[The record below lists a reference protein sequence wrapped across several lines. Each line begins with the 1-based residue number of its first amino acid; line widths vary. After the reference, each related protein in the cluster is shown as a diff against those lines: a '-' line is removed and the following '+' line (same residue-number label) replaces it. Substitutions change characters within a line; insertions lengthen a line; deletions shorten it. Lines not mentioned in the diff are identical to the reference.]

1 MFVNLSAP
9 HTTYSKIP
17 ASGLLAIASG
27 FIFSVSG
34 QSMPF
39 MKSFIAGLILM
50 FGCSSLMAQQS
61 PVDSL
66 EALLAKAEPGY
77 DQIDYLVG
85 ISRYHLFDYDEKK
98 MLAVLAEAERIAR
111 ETESWSGLAYVTV
124 MRNMAAYGIE
134 GDVDKA
140 FRLMEEARTYAELSG
155 DPDAL
160 AFVDY
165 NDAENYLFEKNDF
178 TTSLRIIQQS
188 LDRIDER
195 VTRKNVGNTYK
206 CLGNIYGRS
215 GRYNLALEAFRKA
228 LAQFK
233 IVADNPDEHHL
244 LGRVSA
250 MYADGGVANIGQVL
264 VHIGDTYRQ
273 IGNLT
278 LADSTL
284 REAVDVY
291 VQARDTGSIAW
302 TYGSLTDL
310 HIQWGTLDQAI
321 AYAREAI
328 RFWESQP
335 NAEREIA
342 EAYMD
347 LGNIYTLLKDY
358 DEANRVFAIPTSY
371 YRDRRDTLG
380 LAGSLIQWN
389 YALLGDRKMALV
401 KHNLSEIKILNR
413 RLRAIDLELSF
424 LDQSSQVSL
433 LEEDLLAAK
442 QYLTR
447 LSSLADSLN
456 NSTMGFQAA
465 YDLAEVYLLEN
476 QEGKA
481 LESADAAL
489 RMAILSG
496 NRSYRSSSMEQRSR
510 VFEQLGDLENALS
523 SHRRYVA
530 IKDSLATLEGQRILR
545 EEQVRQN
552 INTYKAQKEAA
563 DREAQLMATRNRLY
577 LLLTLLL
584 GLVIAAISYLFL
596 QLRKTKRQLE
606 EQNEQL
612 AQLNRTKDRFF
623 GIIAHD
629 IRSPIIAL
637 RGVGEQ
643 MAFYLEKGRTKK
655 LHKLSQ
661 KLDVTGKRL
670 SDLLDNL
677 LNWALLQQGD
687 IAHQPDTL
695 QVHPIV
701 SETIHMFDM
710 SAETKGISI
719 QNHIPKGL
727 TVIAD
732 EHALNTILR
741 NLISNAI
748 KFTATGG
755 SVRVSAE
762 TRDGQVLLRVQ
773 DTGIGMPPDKIQE
786 LFTLQSKSN
795 KGTAGERGTGL
806 GLILVKELAERQ
818 QGRLLVESH
827 EQEGSIFTVALP
839 KAA

>member
-1 MFVNLSAP
+1 MFVNLRAP
-9 HTTYSKIP
+9 HTIYSKIP

-34 QSMPF
+34 QPMPF
-39 MKSFIAGLILM
+39 MKSFIGGLILI

-66 EALLAKAEPGY
+66 KALLAKAEPGY
-77 DQIDYLVG
+77 DQIDYMVG
-85 ISRYHLFDYDEKK
+85 LSRYYLFQYEDEK
-98 MLAVLAEAERIAR
+98 MLSILAEAERIAR
-111 ETESWSGLAYVTV
+111 ETEAWSGLAYVTV

-140 FRLMEEARTYAELSG
+140 FRLMEEARRYAELSG

-188 LDRIDER
+188 LDRIDDR

-215 GRYNLALEAFRKA
+215 GRYELALEAFQNA

-321 AYAREAI
+321 AYSREAI

-335 NAEREIA
+335 NTEREIA

-358 DEANRVFAIPTSY
+358 DEANRVFAIPISY

-389 YALLGDRKMALV
+389 YALLGDGKMAQV

-447 LSSLADSLN
+447 LSYLADSLN
-456 NSTMGFQAA
+456 NITMGFQAA
-465 YDLAEVYLLEN
+465 YDLTEVYMLED
-476 QEGKA
+476 QTDQA
-481 LESADAAL
+481 LKTADQAYRLAT
-489 RMAILSG
+489 ISG
-496 NRSYRSSSMEQRSR
+496 NRSYLSAIMELRAR
-510 VFEQLGDLENALS
+510 LYEKLGDYPAALA
-523 SHRRYVA
+523 SHREYVA
-530 IKDSLATLEGQRILR
+530 IKDSLSTLQGQRILR

-552 INTYKAQKEAA
+552 VNTYKAQKEAA
-563 DREAQLMATRNRLY
+563 DREAQLLATRNQLY

-643 MAFYLEKGRTKK
+643 MVFYLEKGRTEK
-655 LHKLSQ
+655 LQKLSQ

-677 LNWALLQQGD
+677 LSWALLQQGGVS
-687 IAHQPDTL
+687 HQPDTL
-695 QVHPIV
+695 PVHSMV
-701 SETIHMFDM
+701 AETIHMFAM
-710 SAETKGISI
+710 SAETKGITLD
-719 QNHIPKGL
+719 NNIPEDL
-727 TVIAD
+727 YVQAD
-732 EHALNTILR
+732 ENALNTILR

-748 KFTATGG
+748 KFTDKGG
-755 SVRVSAE
+755 SVMVGAE
-762 TRDGQVLLRVQ
+762 TKDGQVLLRVQ
-773 DTGIGMPPDKIQE
+773 DSGIGMPPDKIQE
-786 LFTLQSKSN
+786 LFRLQPKSN

-806 GLILVKELAERQ
+806 GLLLVKELTERQ
-818 QGRLLVESH
+818 RGSISVESH
-827 EQEGSIFTVALP
+827 EQEGSTFTVALP
-839 KAA
+839 EAA